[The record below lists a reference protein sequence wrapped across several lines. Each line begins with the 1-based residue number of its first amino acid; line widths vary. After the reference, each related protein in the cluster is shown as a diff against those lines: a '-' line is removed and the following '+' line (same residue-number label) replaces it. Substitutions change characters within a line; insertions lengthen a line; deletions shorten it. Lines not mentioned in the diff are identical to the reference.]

1 MKKKLIIVVL
11 ISILLLSNIAFGADA
26 LYRLMHNNQ
35 DALVIAEI
43 VEVNDNSVKFR
54 VEKSIIGKNH
64 LNESSKIKQLD
75 LDEFIISKNDLTYI
89 RLYNDITEYSDFLKV
104 GDEYLVSLNKVN
116 NKFEIAWGIYK
127 LSSLD
132 YETLDV
138 LYPENISQGLI
149 MEAIAVKH
157 FINSDGQENEFSFD
171 GTNSILKSGDKIIY
185 DGDPIEIEDTKDIST
200 TTSTTTDQTLDLDI
214 NNISVIKL
222 LSYAAVIIIILLSVW
237 LMRLRRR

>member
-1 MKKKLIIVVL
+1 MKKILIIVVL

-26 LYRLMHNNQ
+26 LYRLLHNNQ

-54 VEKSIIGKNH
+54 VEKSIMGKNH

-89 RLYNDITEYSDFLKV
+89 RLYNDITEHSDFLKV
-104 GDEYLVSLNKVN
+104 GDAYLVSLNKVN

-138 LYPENISQGLI
+138 LYAENISQGLI

-171 GTNSILKSGDKIIY
+171 GRNNILKSGDTILY

-200 TTSTTTDQTLDLDI
+200 TTSTAEQTLDLVK
-214 NNISVIKL
+214 NNIFVREL
-222 LSYAAVIIIILLSVW
+222 LSYAAGIIIIILLLVW
-237 LMRLRRR
+237 LMRHRRR